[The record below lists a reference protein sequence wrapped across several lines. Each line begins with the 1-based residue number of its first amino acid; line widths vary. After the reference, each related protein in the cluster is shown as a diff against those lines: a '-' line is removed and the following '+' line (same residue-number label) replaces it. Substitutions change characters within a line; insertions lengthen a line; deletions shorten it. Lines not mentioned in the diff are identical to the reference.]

1 MEMRCRSPLESSQS
15 FSPMLAFQPPGSF
28 SANLFTLASFAAAG
42 RADQR
47 RNLPLFR
54 RKGHIFQHRFAV
66 LIGKPHMVEHDIAV
80 AIGELFAAGLH
91 GANVPRSHP
100 VQDNTDPPWHRKP
113 EHRRTQ

>member
-15 FSPMLAFQPPGSF
+15 FSPMLAFQPSGSF
-28 SANLFTLASFAAAG
+28 SANLFTLAIFAAAG

-47 RNLPLFR
+47 HNLPLFR
-54 RKGHIFQHRFAV
+54 RKGHIFQHLFAV

-113 EHRRTQ
+113 ERRRTQ